1 MTPDPMA
8 AIVPLTE
15 VALYALL
22 NPAHIAVSFLMGRK
36 SDQLAK
42 IGIAAF
48 AGAIAGIA
56 LLYVVALIGIFDAPT
71 AARASGGIFIAS
83 LLTGIVYAGAGYL
96 MRPKSPS

>member
-1 MTPDPMA
+1 MTPDPA
-8 AIVPLTE
+8 SVLVPLSD

-36 SDQLAK
+36 ADQWAK

-56 LLYVVALIGIFDAPT
+56 LLYLTALLGIFHAPT
-71 AARASGGIFIAS
+71 AARAGGGIFIAS
-83 LLTGIVYAGAGYL
+83 LITGLVYAGAGYL
-96 MRPKSPS
+96 TRGR

>member
-1 MTPDPMA
+1 MTVDPETLL
-8 AIVPLTE
+8 VPLRE
-15 VALYALL
+15 VGLYALF

-36 SDQLAK
+36 ADQPAK

-56 LLYVVALIGIFDAPT
+56 LLYVVALLGIFDAPT

-83 LLTGIVYAGAGYL
+83 LLTGLVYAGAGYM
-96 MRPKSPS
+96 MRGR